1 MKKILAI
8 MCTAI
13 LVVSMFAS
21 TAMADSIAPVYWDL
35 EIAAR
40 KADPADVIKDGKI
53 GENEYDKLDFDAHK
67 LWINHHANMNENN
80 AYENLL
86 EKIMVI
92 MDSAEYYFSW
102 DETNGL
108 NFAVRYI
115 PVDFYSDTT
124 QADVDGN
131 GEAAFFTQTGALM
144 MQFCAALSKGEE
156 NFVNVLYT
164 MIGTNDNGDFL
175 TFTYGNQS
183 GYPYNA
189 EKKEYSGGYKAENG
203 KNAVVVYDESTGYI
217 TYEVSVPVA
226 MIKGEDGRINMVLS
240 IFSGG
245 TKNSWAETDHFSLA
259 LGQWG
264 FFMGQTQCTGG
275 KLTAVTLVDEEVG
288 YVPPVQTVEPTEEPT
303 TTVENDG
310 MDVWMIV
317 AIVAIVLAIAGW
329 VVALLKKKK

>member
-21 TAMADSIAPVYWDL
+21 TAMADSMAPVYWDL

-40 KADPADVIKDGKI
+40 KADPANVIKDGII
-53 GENEYDKLDFDAHK
+53 GENEYDKLDFDAHN
-67 LWINHHANMNENN
+67 LWVNHHANLNPDNS
-80 AYENLL
+80 YEALI
-86 EKIMVI
+86 EKIAVI
-92 MDSAEYYFSW
+92 MDSAEFYFSW

-131 GEAAFFTQTGALM
+131 GEAAFFTDTGALL
-144 MQFCAALSKGEE
+144 MQFMTGLNKEE
-156 NFVNVLYT
+156 DFKNVIYT
-164 MIGTNDNGDFL
+164 MVGTNDNGDFL
-175 TFTYGNQS
+175 TFTYSNQS
-183 GYPYNA
+183 GYPLNTENNKY
-189 EKKEYSGGYKAENG
+189 EGGYAAVNGEN
-203 KNAVVVYDESTGYI
+203 AIVVYDEESGYL
-217 TYEVSVPVA
+217 TYEVSVPVSY
-226 MIKGEDGRINMVLS
+226 IKGDDGRINMLLS

-245 TKNSWAETDHFSLA
+245 KKNSWDETNHFSLA

-275 KLTAVTLVDEEVG
+275 KITAVTLSDEEVG
-288 YVPPVQTVEPTEEPT
+288 YVEPVQTVAPTEEPQT
-303 TTVENDG
+303 SAEGV
-310 MDVWMIV
+310 DVWMIV
-317 AIVAIVLAIAGW
+317 AIIAIVVAIAGW
-329 VVALLKKKK
+329 VFALLKKKK

>member
-40 KADPADVIKDGKI
+40 KADPADVIKDGEI
-53 GENEYDKLDFDAHK
+53 GVNEYDKLDFDAHT
-67 LWINHHANMNENN
+67 LWVNHHANMNENN
-80 AYENLL
+80 AYENLM

-131 GEAAFFTQTGALM
+131 GEAAFFTSTGALM
-144 MQFCAALSKGEE
+144 MQFCTALTKEE
-156 NFVNVLYT
+156 DFKNVLYT
-164 MIGTNDNGDFL
+164 MVGTNDSGDFL
-175 TFTYGNQS
+175 TFTYSNQS
-183 GYPYNA
+183 GYPLNTENNEYN
-189 EKKEYSGGYKAENG
+189 GGYKAENG
-203 KNAVVVYDESTGYI
+203 KNAIVVYDEESGYL
-217 TYEVSVPVA
+217 TYEVSVPVS
-226 MIKGEDGRINMVLS
+226 MIKGDDGRINMVLS

-275 KLTAVTLVDEEVG
+275 KLTAVTLSDEAVG
-288 YVPPVQTVEPTEEPT
+288 YVEPDPTVAPTVEPQAVEEG
-303 TTVENDG
+303 V
-310 MDVWMIV
+310 DVWMIV
-317 AIVAIVLAIAGW
+317 AIAAIVVAIAGW